1 VIIVIYVIWASCWIM
16 FAEALFFLFSAGK
29 IMIQGIEKDQ
39 FMVLVGKDA
48 WFLDKFYRFSPKRA
62 IDFIVKKMGGR

>member
-1 VIIVIYVIWASCWIM
+1 
-16 FAEALFFLFSAGK
+16 
-29 IMIQGIEKDQ
+29 MIQGIEKDQ